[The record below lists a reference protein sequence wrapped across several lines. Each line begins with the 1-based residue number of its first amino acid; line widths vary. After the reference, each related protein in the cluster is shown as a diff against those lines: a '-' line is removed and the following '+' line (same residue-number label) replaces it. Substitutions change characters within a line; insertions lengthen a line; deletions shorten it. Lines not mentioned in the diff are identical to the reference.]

1 MSEVGVR
8 ELKNR
13 LSRYLKRVQAGEEV
27 IVTEHGRTIA
37 RLVPVKVPEIQE
49 TLRPLLRDGYIRW
62 SGGKPHGAGKPP
74 KMRGRS
80 IAELIIEDRR

>member
-13 LSRYLKRVQAGEEV
+13 LSRYLKRVEAGEEL
-27 IVTEHGRTIA
+27 IVTEQGRTVA

-62 SGGKPHGAGKPP
+62 AGGKPHGVAKPT
-74 KMRGRS
+74 KMRGRNLS
-80 IAELIIEDRR
+80 ELIIEDRR